1 MIFDF
6 NKGHVDKLIEFDHI
20 GQNWVGY
27 NPLEFAKN
35 LNIQG
40 DFLENLPKDPIDRR
54 RVFKDIK
61 GEKDALR
68 IFLLIM
74 AWGAMRP
81 HNGRRAWQAITG
93 EKRQGFSNWA
103 CNVREGK
110 LNRQEAYEQ
119 FQNLEI
125 PGIGPAYFTKLIFF
139 LTAANPENGIGYIMD
154 QWTAKSADLLVSGIN
169 GHGGSVVRVGHSGYV
184 AQNNESIRY
193 EYFCRAVDELGSCL
207 KESGIEN
214 PEEIEWGVV
223 AEERMF
229 SIGWGQGAWRN
240 YVVANWSR
248 RQPVKLDALMSQH
261 E

>member
-1 MIFDF
+1 MTFDI
-6 NKGHVDKLIEFDHI
+6 NKGHFDKLIEFEDI
-20 GQNWVGY
+20 VQGWVGH
-27 NPLEFAKN
+27 NPWKFAKN
-35 LNIQG
+35 LGVQG
-40 DFLENLPKDPIDRR
+40 DLLDNLPKGRIDRHGA
-54 RVFKDIK
+54 FKEIK
-61 GEKDALR
+61 EEEDAPR

-74 AWGAMRP
+74 AWGGMNRRY
-81 HNGRRAWQAITG
+81 GRRAWQAITG

-103 CNVREGK
+103 CNVREGQ

-139 LTAANPENGIGYIMD
+139 LTATGSAKGIGYIMD

-169 GHGGSVVRVGHSGYV
+169 GHEGSIVRLDHSGYV

-193 EYFCRAVDELGSCL
+193 EHFCRAVDELGNRL
-207 KESGIEN
+207 NVAGIEN
-214 PEEIEWGVV
+214 PGEIEWGAV

-229 SIGWGQGAWRN
+229 SIGRGQGAWRN

-248 RQPVKLDALMSQH
+248 RQPVELDALMSQH